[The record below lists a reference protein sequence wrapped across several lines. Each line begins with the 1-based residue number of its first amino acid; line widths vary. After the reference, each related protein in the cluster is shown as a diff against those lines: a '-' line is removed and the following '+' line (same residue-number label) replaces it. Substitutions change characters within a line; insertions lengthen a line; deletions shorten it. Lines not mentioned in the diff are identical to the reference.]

1 MGQLADF
8 KLALDVAAIV
18 TVTDK
23 TGRITHANDRFC
35 QISMY
40 SREELV
46 GQNHRIIKSNVHPP
60 EFFREMWRTISSGKV
75 WKGEVCNRAKD
86 GSLYW
91 VNTTI
96 VPFLD
101 QAGKPYQYVSVRF
114 DISPRLAAEEKLRA
128 YAKRL
133 EDSNQDLEHFAS
145 IAAHDLE
152 EPLRK
157 IRAFSDRL
165 AVKTKDLLSPDD
177 LDYLLR
183 IQNAAVRM
191 QDLINGL
198 LSYSSLHLKPAG
210 FAPVDLNRV
219 AADVLSDLELRAEEA
234 GGQITVAQLPCI
246 VGDAQQLHQL
256 LQNLIANA
264 IKFRSPARPLQI
276 EISARLEHPNC
287 LLSVKDNGIGF
298 DEKNLDRIFN
308 IFQRLHG
315 RTQYPGAGV
324 GLAIC
329 RRIVE
334 RHNGSITAKS
344 APDQGAEFLVTL
356 PIEQTKRAA
365 GEGHGL

>member
-23 TGRITHANDRFC
+23 TGTITHANDRFC
-35 QISMY
+35 QISKY

-46 GQNHRIIKSNVHPP
+46 GQNHRIIKSQVHPP
-60 EFFREMWRTISSGKV
+60 EFFREMWRTIGAGQV

-86 GSLYW
+86 GSHYW

-101 QAGKPYQYVSVRF
+101 ANKKPYQYVSVRF
-114 DISPRLAAEEKLRA
+114 DISPRIAAEEKLRA

-165 AVKTKDLLSPDD
+165 ALKAKNLLTPDD
-177 LDYLLR
+177 LDYLVR
-183 IQNAAVRM
+183 IQGAAVRM

-198 LSYSSLHLKPAG
+198 LSYSSLHLRPAG
-210 FAPVDLNRV
+210 FQPVDLNQI
-219 AADVLSDLELRAEEA
+219 AADVLSDLELRAKEA
-234 GGQITVAQLPCI
+234 GGTITVSELPT
-246 VGDAQQLHQL
+246 VAGDAQQLHQL
-256 LQNLIANA
+256 LQNLVANA
-264 IKFRSPARPLQI
+264 IKFRSQMRPL
-276 EISARLEHPNC
+276 EIRVSAEVTETHC
-287 LLSVKDNGIGF
+287 VLSVKDNGIGF

-315 RTQYPGAGV
+315 RSQYPGAGV

-329 RRIVE
+329 RRIIE

-356 PIEQTKRAA
+356 PLVQPKRSA
-365 GEGHGL
+365 GGSDGL

>member
-18 TVTDK
+18 TVTDR

-35 QISMY
+35 EISKY
-40 SREELV
+40 PREELV
-46 GQNHRIIKSNVHPP
+46 GQNHRIIKSEVHPP
-60 EFFREMWRTISSGKV
+60 EFYREMWRTISSGRV
-75 WKGEVCNRAKD
+75 WTGEVCNRAKD
-86 GSLYW
+86 GSHYW

-101 QAGKPYQYVSVRF
+101 SSGKPYQYVSIRF
-114 DISPRLAAEEKLRA
+114 DISPRIAAEEKLRA

-165 AVKTKDLLSPDD
+165 AMKTKDLLSPDD
-177 LDYLLR
+177 RDYLMR

-210 FAPVDLNRV
+210 FEAVDLNRV
-219 AADVLSDLELRAEEA
+219 AADVLSDFELRAKEA
-234 GGQITVAQLPCI
+234 GGQIVVAELPTI
-246 VGDAQQLHQL
+246 AGDAQQLYQL
-256 LQNLIANA
+256 LQNLVANA
-264 IKFRSPARPLQI
+264 IKFRSPDRPLRVHVT
-276 EISARLEHPNC
+276 ARVEGAQC
-287 LLSVKDNGIGF
+287 VISVKDNGIGF
-298 DEKNLDRIFN
+298 EEKNIDRIFN

-329 RRIVE
+329 RRIAE
-334 RHNGSITAKS
+334 RHNGTITTKS
-344 APDQGAEFLVTL
+344 QPGAGAEFLVTL
-356 PIEQTKRAA
+356 PVEQPKRRL
-365 GEGHGL
+365 GENHGL